1 MQFIDTHIHLQDFKS
16 NCATD
21 IINQAQN
28 QGVKRLICVS
38 SVAADWAKV
47 AEMATKF
54 APFVVPAFG
63 LHPWYVEKAEDNWA
77 QKLEEYVQAFPKALI
92 GECGLDKL
100 KNPNFTKQTEVFA
113 QQIDLAQKYARP
125 LIIHAV
131 KADEWL
137 NEFWKKLPES
147 FVFHSFTSS
156 AELAQKVIKNG
167 GLLGFNFSLLRSK
180 NMEKLLSA
188 LPADKILLETD
199 GPYQG
204 PTKGKEV
211 LPTMLPELLAE
222 IAAIRGEDKEA
233 LARRIYQNSEEFIN
247 FGK

>member
-21 IINQAQN
+21 IINQAQKV
-28 QGVKRLICVS
+28 GVKRLICVS
-38 SVAADWAKV
+38 SITADWAKV

-54 APFVVPAFG
+54 APFVIPAFG
-63 LHPWYVEKAEDNWA
+63 LHPWYVEEAEDNWA
-77 QKLEEYVQAFPKALI
+77 QKLESYLQAFPKALI

-100 KNPNFTKQTEVFA
+100 KNPNFEKQGEVFA
-113 QQIDLAQKYARP
+113 QQIDLAKKYSRP

-131 KADEWL
+131 KAEEWL
-137 NEFWKKLPES
+137 NNFWKKLPES
-147 FVFHSFTSS
+147 FVFHSYTSR
-156 AELAQKVIKNG
+156 AELAQKIIKSG
-167 GLLGFNFSLLRSK
+167 GFIGFNFSLLRSK
-180 NMEKLLSA
+180 HKEKLLSA
-188 LPADKILLETD
+188 LPPDKILLETD

-204 PTKGKEV
+204 PIKGEDV
-211 LPTMLPELLAE
+211 LPTMLLELLAE

-233 LARRIYQNSEEFIN
+233 LAMRIYQNSEEFIN

>member
-21 IINQAQN
+21 IINQAQKS
-28 QGVKRLICVS
+28 GVKKLICVS

-47 AEMATKF
+47 AEMAKEY

-63 LHPWYVEKAEDNWA
+63 LHPWYVEEKEDYWA
-77 QKLEEYVQAFPKALI
+77 QKLEEYLQVFPKALI

-100 KNPNFTKQTEVFA
+100 KNPNFEKQAEVFA
-113 QQIDLAQKYARP
+113 KQIDLAKKYSRP

-156 AELAQKVIKNG
+156 AEFAQKIIKYG
-167 GLLGFNFSLLRSK
+167 GFIGFNFSLLRSK
-180 NMEKLLSA
+180 NKEKLLKF

-204 PTKGKEV
+204 PAKGEEV
-211 LPTMLPELLAE
+211 LPNLLPKILAE
-222 IAAIRGEDKEA
+222 IAAIRGEDKEV